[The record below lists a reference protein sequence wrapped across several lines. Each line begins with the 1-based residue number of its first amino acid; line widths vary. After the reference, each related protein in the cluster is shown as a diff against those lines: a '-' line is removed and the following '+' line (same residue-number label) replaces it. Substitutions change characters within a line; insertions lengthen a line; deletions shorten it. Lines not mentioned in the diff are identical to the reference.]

1 MAMAAK
7 ASGKDRKRLIEAAN
21 ALEKAL
27 TEVMDAARLAIAGDK
42 NALIKFLKLVT
53 GIDPLAEAVINVL
66 GARDG
71 LEAIASE
78 MRAAT
83 SKLVVDK
90 TSEGKIFAAMKDI
103 AALMAKLAD
112 ASKRGAKREIIEL
125 SRQIC
130 QITVSTLTQAMESAG
145 TCTDQQLSDNMLTNA
160 QAAKN
165 FATQLKIL
173 CAVKASTSDD
183 DPTVKA
189 QLVKCAKNISQAL
202 TTLCKTAETVKAT
215 RRR

>member
-1 MAMAAK
+1 
-7 ASGKDRKRLIEAAN
+7 
-21 ALEKAL
+21 
-27 TEVMDAARLAIAGDK
+27 MDAARLAIAGDK

-90 TSEGKIFAAMKDI
+90 TSEGKIFTAMKDI